1 MSDLYRDFIDQKAD
15 QIINSLGGT
24 ITPAVPNELYRD
36 FLDRKF
42 NDVINAIVGNN
53 PVKSFKYTGVGYTGT
68 NKIYYPSDCHMILF
82 IEGNIVS
89 SGTPAYNY
97 AASIAPIPIRTSG
110 TMEGTVVLNI
120 KNATNRSE
128 VPWHITFYNNY
139 IDTSS
144 SSNAIYNMNQSNTE
158 YTVYYI

>member
-42 NDVINAIVGNN
+42 DDVINAIGNVK
-53 PVKSFKYTGVGYTGT
+53 VKSFTYTGT
-68 NKIYYPSDCHMILF
+68 GTDINNIIFPETPKFVLKIEHRYIDNAQPYGYINNLIWNYSLAVNQYKQSGSAAFVPTILNTSYTNNTLTLYF
-82 IEGNIVS
+82 
-89 SGTPAYNY
+89 GTSPGRA
-97 AASIAPIPIRTSG
+97 
-110 TMEGTVVLNI
+110 LNI
-120 KNATNRSE
+120 
-128 VPWHITFYNNY
+128 NNV
-139 IDTSS
+139 
-144 SSNAIYNMNQSNTE
+144 E